1 MSIAIAIIWLVA
13 GIVNGAI
20 ASRFYSLRQFNQ
32 HKLQL
37 ELDESRQQ
45 LQQYRTD
52 VSSHLDTTHQL
63 MTQLQDNYE
72 KIARHMARTKMQ
84 LIERPGFAQ
93 DTDLNYLSTD
103 TAEHIRMS
111 LGKIDEKRRKKVEPQ
126 AEQPL
131 DYAGHSS
138 GIMKTFPT
146 EKNSG
151 V

>member
-1 MSIAIAIIWLVA
+1 MTISMAILWFAA
-13 GIVNGAI
+13 GLIVGA
-20 ASRFYSLRQFNQ
+20 AAARFFSLRQFNQ

-45 LQQYRTD
+45 LQKYRTD

-63 MTQLQDNYE
+63 MAQLQDNYE

-84 LIERPGFAQ
+84 LIERPGF
-93 DTDLNYLSTD
+93 TENTELNYLSTD
-103 TAEHIRMS
+103 TAEQIRLS
-111 LGKIDEKRRKKVEPQ
+111 IDQIDEKRRRKAEVRT
-126 AEQPL
+126 EQPL

-138 GIMKTFPT
+138 GMLKTFPT
-146 EKNSG
+146 EKKSE

>member
-1 MSIAIAIIWLVA
+1 MTISMAILWFAAGLIIGAVA
-13 GIVNGAI
+13 A
-20 ASRFYSLRQFNQ
+20 RFFSLRQFNQ

-45 LQQYRTD
+45 LQKYRTD

-63 MTQLQDNYE
+63 MAQLQDNYE

-84 LIERPGFAQ
+84 LIERPGF
-93 DTDLNYLSTD
+93 TENTGLNYLSTD
-103 TAEHIRMS
+103 TAEQIRLS
-111 LGKIDEKRRKKVEPQ
+111 IDQIDEKRRKHSEIRT
-126 AEQPL
+126 EQPL

-138 GIMKTFPT
+138 GMLKTFT
-146 EKNSG
+146 AEKKSE

>member
-1 MSIAIAIIWLVA
+1 MTISMAILWFAAGLIIGAVA
-13 GIVNGAI
+13 A
-20 ASRFYSLRQFNQ
+20 RFFSLRQFNQ

-45 LQQYRTD
+45 LQKYRTD

-63 MTQLQDNYE
+63 MSQLQDNYE

-84 LIERPGFAQ
+84 LIERPGFTENAG
-93 DTDLNYLSTD
+93 LNYLSTD
-103 TAEHIRMS
+103 TAEQIRLS
-111 LGKIDEKRRKKVEPQ
+111 IDQIDEKRRKKAEIRT
-126 AEQPL
+126 EQPL

-138 GIMKTFPT
+138 GMLKTFSA
-146 EKNSG
+146 EKKSE

>member
-1 MSIAIAIIWLVA
+1 MTISMAILWFAA
-13 GIVNGAI
+13 GLLIGAI
-20 ASRFYSLRQFNQ
+20 AARFFSLRQFNQ

-45 LQQYRTD
+45 LQKYRTD

-63 MTQLQDNYE
+63 MAQLQENYE

-84 LIERPGFAQ
+84 LIERPGF
-93 DTDLNYLSTD
+93 TENTELNYLSTD
-103 TAEHIRMS
+103 TAEQIRLS
-111 LGKIDEKRRKKVEPQ
+111 IDQIDEKRRRKAEVRT
-126 AEQPL
+126 EQPL

-138 GIMKTFPT
+138 GILKTFPT
-146 EKNSG
+146 EKKSE

>member
-1 MSIAIAIIWLVA
+1 MAILWFAA
-13 GIVNGAI
+13 GLLIGAI
-20 ASRFYSLRQFNQ
+20 AARFFSLRQFNQ

-45 LQQYRTD
+45 LQKYRTD

-63 MTQLQDNYE
+63 MAQLQENYE

-84 LIERPGFAQ
+84 LIERPGF
-93 DTDLNYLSTD
+93 TENTELNYLSTD
-103 TAEHIRMS
+103 TAEQIRLS
-111 LGKIDEKRRKKVEPQ
+111 IDQIDEKRRRKAEVRT
-126 AEQPL
+126 EQPL

-138 GIMKTFPT
+138 GILKTFPT
-146 EKNSG
+146 EKKSE